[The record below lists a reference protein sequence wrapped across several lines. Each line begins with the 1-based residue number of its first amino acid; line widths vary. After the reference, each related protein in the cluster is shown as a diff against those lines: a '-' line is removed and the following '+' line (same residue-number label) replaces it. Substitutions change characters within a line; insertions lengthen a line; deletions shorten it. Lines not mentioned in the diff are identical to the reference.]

1 MLIRDTG
8 EVRMTY
14 IRQKP
19 ARARAWLAG
28 AALVGTLWSCVA
40 SATLGEAESSIA
52 AEPQLAK
59 ASIKETMRGSYRVHE
74 IQQPSGT
81 VIREYAGLDGKVF
94 AVTWHGPF
102 SPNLRQ
108 TLGSYFDQ
116 YAAAAPAGRQDRNH
130 VQVRE
135 SNLVVQVGGH
145 MRAYSGR
152 AYLPQAL
159 PSGVTPG
166 DLE

>member
-1 MLIRDTG
+1 
-8 EVRMTY
+8 MTY
-14 IRQKP
+14 LAPRC
-19 ARARAWLAG
+19 AWLAG
-28 AALVGTLWSCVA
+28 AALVGTLWSCIA
-40 SATLGEAESSIA
+40 SATLGETESSIA
-52 AEPQLAK
+52 AEPQLAN

-81 VIREYAGLDGKVF
+81 LIREYAGLDGKVF

-102 SPNLRQ
+102 AVNLRQ
-108 TLGSYFDQ
+108 ALGSYFDQ
-116 YAAAAPAGRQDRNH
+116 YAAAARAGRQDRNH
-130 VQVRE
+130 VQVHE

-152 AYLPQAL
+152 AYLPEAL
-159 PSGVTPG
+159 PSGVAAG

>member
-1 MLIRDTG
+1 
-8 EVRMTY
+8 MTY
-14 IRQKP
+14 MRQKC
-19 ARARAWLAG
+19 WLAG
-28 AALVGTLWSCVA
+28 AAMIGTLWSSVA
-40 SATLGEAESSIA
+40 SATLGETEASIA
-52 AEPQLAK
+52 TERQLAS
-59 ASIKETMRGSYRVHE
+59 ASIKETMLGSYRVHE

-94 AVTWHGPF
+94 AVTWRGPF

-108 TLGSYFDQ
+108 TLGSFFDQ
-116 YAAAAPAGRQDRNH
+116 YVAAAPAGRQDRNH
-130 VQVRE
+130 IQVHE

>member
-1 MLIRDTG
+1 MRYVG
-8 EVRMTY
+8 K
-14 IRQKP
+14 KP
-19 ARARAWLAG
+19 ARARSWRV
-28 AALVGTLWSCVA
+28 AAAVIGTWWSCVA
-40 SATLGEAESSIA
+40 SATLGETEASIA
-52 AEPQLAK
+52 AEPQLGNAV
-59 ASIKETMRGSYRVHE
+59 IKETMSGSYRVHE

-81 VIREYAGLDGKVF
+81 LIREYAGLDGKVF

-159 PSGVTPG
+159 PSGVTAG

>member
-1 MLIRDTG
+1 MRWKYAG
-8 EVRMTY
+8 
-14 IRQKP
+14 
-19 ARARAWLAG
+19 LAG
-28 AALVGTLWSCVA
+28 AAVLAALWSCVA
-40 SATLGEAESSIA
+40 SATLGEQESSIG
-52 AEPQLAK
+52 AEPQLAN
-59 ASIKETMRGSYRVHE
+59 ASIKETAHGSYRVHE
-74 IQQPSGT
+74 ILATLPAL

-130 VQVRE
+130 VQVR
-135 SNLVVQVGGH
+135 STNLVVQVGGH
-145 MRAYSGR
+145 MRAFSGR

-159 PSGVTPG
+159 PSGVTAG

>member
-1 MLIRDTG
+1 
-8 EVRMTY
+8 MTNLG
-14 IRQKP
+14 QKCVG
-19 ARARAWLAG
+19 LAG
-28 AALVGTLWSCVA
+28 AAVIGILWSCVA
-40 SATLGEAESSIA
+40 SATLGETETSIV
-52 AEPQLAK
+52 AEPQLAN
-59 ASIKETMRGSYRVHE
+59 ASIKETLRGSYRVHE

-81 VIREYAGLDGKVF
+81 VIREYAGLEGKVF

-102 SPNLRQ
+102 SLNLRQ

-130 VQVRE
+130 MQVRE
-135 SNLVVQVGGH
+135 SNLVVQIGGH

-159 PSGVTPG
+159 PSGVTAG

>member
-1 MLIRDTG
+1 
-8 EVRMTY
+8 MT
-14 IRQKP
+14 RNGQKCG
-19 ARARAWLAG
+19 WLAG
-28 AALVGTLWSCVA
+28 LATAGVLWSCVA
-40 SATLGEAESSIA
+40 SATLGEPETSVA
-52 AEPQLAK
+52 AEPQLAR
-59 ASIKETMRGSYRVHE
+59 AAIKETMHGSYRVHE

-81 VIREYAGLDGKVF
+81 LIREYAGLDGKVF

-116 YAAAAPAGRQDRNH
+116 LAAAAPAGRQDRNH
-130 VQVRE
+130 VQVRT

-152 AYLPQAL
+152 AYLPQAM
-159 PSGVTPG
+159 PGGVTAG

>member
-8 EVRMTY
+8 EVRMANMA
-14 IRQKP
+14 QKP
-19 ARARAWLAG
+19 ARARGWLAG
-28 AALVGTLWSCVA
+28 AAVLGTLWSCVA
-40 SATLGEAESSIA
+40 SATLGETEAAIA
-52 AEPQLAK
+52 TEPQLAH
-59 ASIKETMRGSYRVHE
+59 AAIKETMRGSYRVHE
-74 IQQPSGT
+74 IQQSSGT

-108 TLGSYFDQ
+108 TLGTYFDQ
-116 YAAAAPAGRQDRNH
+116 YVAAAPAGRQDRNH
-130 VQVRE
+130 MQVRA

-145 MRAYSGR
+145 MRAYTGR

-159 PSGVTPG
+159 PSGVTAG

>member
-1 MLIRDTG
+1 MRYVG
-8 EVRMTY
+8 K
-14 IRQKP
+14 KP
-19 ARARAWLAG
+19 ARARSWLV
-28 AALVGTLWSCVA
+28 AAAVIGTLGSCVA
-40 SATLGEAESSIA
+40 SATLGETEASIA
-52 AEPQLAK
+52 AEPQLGNAV
-59 ASIKETMRGSYRVHE
+59 IKETMRGSYRVHE

-81 VIREYAGLDGKVF
+81 LIREYAGLDGKVF

-108 TLGSYFDQ
+108 TLGSYFDE

-159 PSGVTPG
+159 PSGVTAG

>member
-1 MLIRDTG
+1 M
-8 EVRMTY
+8 
-14 IRQKP
+14 RQKCS
-19 ARARAWLAG
+19 WLAG
-28 AALVGTLWSCVA
+28 AAVVGTLWSCVA
-40 SATLGEAESSIA
+40 SATLGETEASIA
-52 AEPQLAK
+52 AEPQLAS

-74 IQQPSGT
+74 VQQPSGT

-102 SPNLRQ
+102 FPNLRQ

-116 YAAAAPAGRQDRNH
+116 YTAAAPAGRQDRNH
-130 VQVRE
+130 VQVHE

-145 MRAYSGR
+145 MRAYGGR

-159 PSGVTPG
+159 PSGVTAG

>member
-1 MLIRDTG
+1 MAPSRSSRTPPS
-8 EVRMTY
+8 R
-14 IRQKP
+14 R
-19 ARARAWLAG
+19 RRS
-28 AALVGTLWSCVA
+28 AAIA
-40 SATLGEAESSIA
+40 STRFE
-52 AEPQLAK
+52 
-59 ASIKETMRGSYRVHE
+59 
-74 IQQPSGT
+74 QPSGT

-130 VQVRE
+130 VQVRT

-166 DLE
+166 DLQ

>member
-1 MLIRDTG
+1 MRFKG
-8 EVRMTY
+8 QRN
-14 IRQKP
+14 
-19 ARARAWLAG
+19 AWLVG
-28 AALVGTLWSCVA
+28 AAVVGSLWSCVA
-40 SATLGEAESSIA
+40 SATLGEAETSVA
-52 AEPQLAK
+52 AEPQLAD
-59 ASIKETMRGSYRVHE
+59 ASIKETMNGSYRVHE
-74 IQQPSGT
+74 VQEPSGT

-102 SPNLRQ
+102 PPNLRQ
-108 TLGSYFDQ
+108 TLGAYFDQ
-116 YAAAAPAGRQDRNH
+116 YVAAAPAGRQDRKH

-135 SNLVVQVGGH
+135 SNLVVQIAGH

-159 PSGVTPG
+159 PSGVTAG

>member
-1 MLIRDTG
+1 MSY
-8 EVRMTY
+8 M
-14 IRQKP
+14 RQKP
-19 ARARAWLAG
+19 ARARAWLAVAAVVG
-28 AALVGTLWSCVA
+28 AFWSCIA
-40 SATLGEAESSIA
+40 SATLGETEVSIA
-52 AEPQLAK
+52 AEPQLAN
-59 ASIKETMRGSYRVHE
+59 ASIKETVRGNYRVHE
-74 IQQPSGT
+74 IQQTSGT

-102 SPNLRQ
+102 TPNLRQ

-130 VQVRE
+130 MQVRE

-145 MRAYSGR
+145 MRAYGGR
-152 AYLPQAL
+152 AYLPQSL

>member
-1 MLIRDTG
+1 MRKKYAG
-8 EVRMTY
+8 
-14 IRQKP
+14 
-19 ARARAWLAG
+19 LAG
-28 AALVGTLWSCVA
+28 LMILAALWSCVA
-40 SATLGEAESSIA
+40 SATLGEPDSAIS
-52 AEPQLAK
+52 AEPQFSK
-59 ASIKETMRGSYRVHE
+59 ARIKETALGSYRVHE

-108 TLGSYFDQ
+108 TLGSYFDP
-116 YAAAAPAGRQDRNH
+116 YVAAAPAGRQDRNH
-130 VQVRE
+130 MQVRT

-152 AYLPQAL
+152 AYLPQAM

-166 DLE
+166 DLQ

>member
-1 MLIRDTG
+1 
-8 EVRMTY
+8 MTY
-14 IRQKP
+14 MEQKCG
-19 ARARAWLAG
+19 WLAG
-28 AALVGTLWSCVA
+28 AAMVGTLWSCVA
-40 SATLGEAESSIA
+40 SATLGETEASIPT
-52 AEPQLAK
+52 EPQLAA

-102 SPNLRQ
+102 LPNLHQ

-130 VQVRE
+130 VQVHE

-159 PSGVTPG
+159 PSGVTAG